1 MNPLDIGVIAVIGLS
16 AVFAFARG
24 FVREVLSIV
33 AWIGAGFI
41 TLYGWSYVYALVEP
55 MVHNPLLSNLI
66 SIGGTFIVILI
77 VLTIIT
83 GIVARSVRSSA
94 LSPIDRTLGFI
105 FGILR
110 GALIVSLAYLLVDT
124 VQPNDRPPWLKDAK
138 SVPYLQQ
145 GADMIRNVLPEQLR
159 VKSAA
164 AAEDIMQKSSPEA
177 EAKAAIGAFVKP
189 APPPAAASDRA
200 VAPTY
205 KPDDKKQLDRIINNQ
220 R

>member
-94 LSPIDRTLGFI
+94 LSP
-105 FGILR
+105 
-110 GALIVSLAYLLVDT
+110 
-124 VQPNDRPPWLKDAK
+124 NDRPPWLKDAK